1 MKRRKFLKTTALGT
15 AAITFPLGANYLFA
29 DKNQETQV
37 VFVSNGEPETLVKTA
52 LKELG
57 GIEKFIT
64 KGDNV
69 VIKPNM
75 GWDRTPEL
83 AANTNP
89 EVVAEIVRQCLSAG
103 AKSVKVFDRTCNK
116 PSRCYR
122 NSRIEEAASNAG
134 AEVIQVRDSRFQK
147 VPINGKII
155 EEWPI
160 YRDYLEA
167 DKVINVPIA
176 KHHSLSGVTL
186 GLKNLM
192 GVMGGRRGSLH
203 NNFHQ
208 KIVDIDKHI
217 LPTLTIID
225 AYRILTD
232 NGPSGGNPDDVKLT
246 RSMVASPCIVS
257 ADYVATELFDIDP
270 EENKLIKTAEENG
283 LAKYD
288 LKKLKIKR
296 IRL

>member
-15 AAITFPLGANYLFA
+15 AAITFPLGAGHLFA
-29 DKNQETQV
+29 DASKNTQV
-37 VFVSNGEPETLVKTA
+37 VFVKNGEPDALVKAA

-57 GIEKFIT
+57 GIDKFIA

-89 EVVAEIVRQCLSAG
+89 EVVAEIVRQCLAAG

-122 NSRIEEAASNAG
+122 NSRIEEAATDAG

-147 VPINGKII
+147 IPINGKII

-208 KIVDIDKHI
+208 KIVDIDRHI

-225 AYRILTD
+225 AYRILMD

-246 RSMVASPCIVS
+246 RSLIASPCIVS
-257 ADYVATELFDIDP
+257 ADYVATELFDLDP

-288 LKKLKIKR
+288 LKALKIKR
-296 IRL
+296 INL